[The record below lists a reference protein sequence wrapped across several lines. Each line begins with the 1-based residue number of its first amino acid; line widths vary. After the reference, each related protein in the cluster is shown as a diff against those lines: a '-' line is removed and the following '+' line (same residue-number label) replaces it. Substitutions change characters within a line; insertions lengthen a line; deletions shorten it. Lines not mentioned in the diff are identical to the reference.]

1 MKSFV
6 SAVTESAEDGGGC
19 GGPEASC
26 GAEEGVGALVFC
38 SSFFALVFFA
48 LVFFAPTFF
57 TPVFKKKQPW
67 GG

>member
-26 GAEEGVGALVFC
+26 GAEEGVGALVFLLIL
-38 SSFFALVFFA
+38 FA
-48 LVFFAPTFF
+48 
-57 TPVFKKKQPW
+57 PVFKKKQPW